1 MLIPPGAF
9 WEQGHSS
16 REKGVY
22 LDLSIM
28 NDPFATPAKSPHGW
42 EDMFGVVSEGGLDME
57 RSLSFLAL
65 SESLYQYLDLMWSL
79 SLRFSSM

>member
-9 WEQGHSS
+9 WELGHSS

-22 LDLSIM
+22 LDLSIV
-28 NDPFATPAKSPHGW
+28 NDCFADPAKSPHGW
-42 EDMFGVVSEGGLDME
+42 EGMFGVVSEGGLSTE
-57 RSLSFLAL
+57 RSLGFLTL
-65 SESLYQYLDLMWSL
+65 SESLYQYLDFVWSL